1 MIAVP
6 AHYDIHQR
14 WATVQAAEIAGFS
27 SVRLINEA
35 TAAVLAYKK
44 GSPIKDS
51 VLVFD
56 FGAGTLDVSVV
67 EWEECLAE
75 VKACAGD
82 NQLGGD
88 DFDEVIFNLAREQI
102 RKHIGNVQLDAFQ
115 GQILTEVARQAK
127 IQLSSASETT
137 LHLPGFIRISNITKD
152 LSLQLD
158 RQTFETAAKPL
169 FDRAKQVLTLALEDS
184 RISHTQVSKLLLV
197 GGTSRLPYIRRMV
210 EQIVEQAPITSLDP
224 ESGVCEGAC
233 LLSAVYSGTLNNL
246 LLLDVT
252 PISYSVGLKDDVAS
266 VVIPRNTTLPT
277 RKINSFTT
285 AEDNQTEI
293 TVRVYQGESA
303 LASKNSFVG
312 QPRLAGITPA
322 PSGTPGIDIC
332 FDIDNGGNLRVSATD
347 KATQKKVE
355 AVLESP
361 YRLNPA
367 QMKLL
372 HRKVHKEIEAHV
384 ATENNRRTVAEESEV
399 RALSSLSSCAISMP
413 RK

>member
-1 MIAVP
+1 M
-6 AHYDIHQR
+6 
-14 WATVQAAEIAGFS
+14 
-27 SVRLINEA
+27 
-35 TAAVLAYKK
+35 
-44 GSPIKDS
+44 
-51 VLVFD
+51 
-56 FGAGTLDVSVV
+56 
-67 EWEECLAE
+67 
-75 VKACAGD
+75 
-82 NQLGGD
+82 
-88 DFDEVIFNLAREQI
+88 
-102 RKHIGNVQLDAFQ
+102 
-115 GQILTEVARQAK
+115 
-127 IQLSSASETT
+127 
-137 LHLPGFIRISNITKD
+137 
-152 LSLQLD
+152 
-158 RQTFETAAKPL
+158 
-169 FDRAKQVLTLALEDS
+169 LTLALEDS

-322 PSGTPGIDIC
+322 PSGTPGIDVC